1 MTDGYRQSG
10 CWEGLPCVRVD
21 DLARELSE
29 LRSHGGEIME
39 YDTLELKTENGIV
52 DTGGAL
58 HPWIVAPARTRSG
71 STGTSERLEQR

>member
-1 MTDGYRQSG
+1 
-10 CWEGLPCVRVD
+10 
-21 DLARELSE
+21 
-29 LRSHGGEIME
+29 ME